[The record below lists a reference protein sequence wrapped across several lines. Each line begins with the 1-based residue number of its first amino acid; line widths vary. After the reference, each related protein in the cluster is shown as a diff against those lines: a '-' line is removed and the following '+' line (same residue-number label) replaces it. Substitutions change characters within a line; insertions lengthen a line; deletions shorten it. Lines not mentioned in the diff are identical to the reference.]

1 MDTYKAEIVVIGT
14 GAGGAMAAQELARA
28 GRDVTMIDRGP
39 DMSRFE
45 GLEEMALGRLLYQH
59 EGRFPKTEEGY
70 SLLKGLNVGGTTEL
84 AIGHGMRVFED
95 EFKALGIDLGEAF
108 EETET
113 ELNITEMPESHIGPN
128 AALLTDAA
136 ESLNMSISTWT
147 KFIDFDRCVHCGQC
161 VITCPY
167 NAKWSAN
174 WVIDSFR
181 EQENV
186 RLMSETTVERITVKG
201 GRATAVVCESA
212 AGPME
217 IEAETI
223 ILSAGG
229 LGTPVILQR
238 SGIDAGNAL
247 FLDIF
252 PIVYG
257 RSKRFKAALEPSMP
271 TIFNE
276 DKDCGYVLSPH
287 VDVALMFQGIKGW
300 FGDRPP
306 YGIMVKTGD
315 DNYGGVDARGRV
327 FKTLSDADRKRID
340 SGVAE
345 AKLIFEQVGVKPQD
359 ITISELTG
367 GHPGGTAAIGEVVN
381 PDLACKTV
389 RNLYV
394 CDSSVIPKAPGRPPI
409 VLICALAKWL
419 GKTLTH

>member
-1 MDTYKAEIVVIGT
+1 MDTQKAEFVVIGA
-14 GAGGAMAAQELARA
+14 GAGGAMATQELARA
-28 GRDVTMIDRGP
+28 GKDVIMIDRGP

-45 GLEEMALGRLLYQH
+45 GLEEMELGRLLYQDG
-59 EGRFPKTEEGY
+59 GRFPKTEEGY
-70 SLLKGLNVGGTTEL
+70 AILKGLNVGGTTEL

-95 EFKALGIDLGEAF
+95 EFKSFGIDLGPAI
-108 EETET
+108 EETEA
-113 ELNITEMPESHIGPN
+113 ELNITTMPDSHIGPN

-136 ESLNMSISTWT
+136 ESLNMSVSTWT
-147 KFIDFDRCVHCGQC
+147 KFIDYDRCVHCGQC

-167 NAKWSAN
+167 SAKWSAN
-174 WVIDSFR
+174 WVIDGFR
-181 EQENV
+181 DQENV
-186 RLMSETTVERITVKG
+186 RIMADTRVERIAVQG
-201 GRATAVVCESA
+201 GRATSVVCASA
-212 AGPME
+212 QGPFK
-217 IEAETI
+217 IEAQTI

-257 RSKRFKAALEPSMP
+257 RSKKFRAALEPSMP

-315 DNYGGVDARGRV
+315 DNLGRVDADGRV
-327 FKTLSDADRKRID
+327 FKTLSDADRKRIET
-340 SGVAE
+340 GVAE
-345 AKLIFEQVGVKPQD
+345 ARQIFERAGVSPEE

-381 PDLACKTV
+381 PDLACKQV
-389 RNLYV
+389 KNLYV
-394 CDSSVIPKAPGRPPI
+394 CDSSVIPRSPGRPPI
-409 VLICALAKWL
+409 VLISALAKWL
-419 GKTLTH
+419 GNTLTQ